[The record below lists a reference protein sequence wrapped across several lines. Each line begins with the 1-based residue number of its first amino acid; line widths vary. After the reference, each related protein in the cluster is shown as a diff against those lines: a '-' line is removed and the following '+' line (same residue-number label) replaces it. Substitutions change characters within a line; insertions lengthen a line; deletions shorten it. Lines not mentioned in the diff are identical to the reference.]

1 MVLNIHCDG
10 SCYHKD
16 KRMGLGYA
24 WFEDDKPDPVR
35 HRIINKHDKLGTSNQ
50 AEYLAIINALVS
62 LFKIDTHVYKEILIL
77 SDSEV
82 VIKQI
87 IGDFRVT
94 NRELKELHTEVHRLL
109 KTLILKGYVEVYF
122 DWVSREHPRQRIVDK
137 LSKKGN
143 PYFIN
148 KKDER
153 VKRRSTNC
161 I

>member
-1 MVLNIHCDG
+1 MKLDIHCDG

-24 WFEDDKPDPVR
+24 WFENDSPDPIK

-62 LFKIDTHVYKEILIL
+62 LFKIDPNRYTEILIL

-94 NRELKELHTEVHRLL
+94 KSELKELHNEVHRLL
-109 KTLILKGYVEVYF
+109 KTLILKEYVEVYF
-122 DWVSREHPRQRIVDK
+122 DWVPREHLRQRIVDK
-137 LSKKGN
+137 LSKQGN

-153 VKRRSTNC
+153 VKRRSANC